1 MMHFHTRVFNG
12 KLVVRLLGVMLM
24 VMACFMALPAALSIY
39 YDDGAQWGFMTSIVV
54 VFFLGLFFRNIVGR
68 LPNYDFHE
76 KESFWITSVVWI
88 VVPAVCSLPYMLTR
102 TMQNPVE
109 FSSVSTTVC
118 VDLLLFSVTEV

>member
-24 VMACFMALPAALSIY
+24 VMACFMVLPAALSIY
-39 YDDGAQWGFMTSIVV
+39 YDDGAQRGFMTSIVV

-76 KESFWITSVVWI
+76 KESFWITSV
-88 VVPAVCSLPYMLTR
+88 
-102 TMQNPVE
+102 
-109 FSSVSTTVC
+109 
-118 VDLLLFSVTEV
+118 